1 MTRIEAQQYAAEME
15 LKLQW
20 YTQAD
25 SERHRCKQCTTCQ
38 MHAMEQRE
46 LQQQALLEGHVVLAG
61 TYQSFGLGL
70 MRADLQVCIYKAAPK
85 LPRGTYWQTHF
96 SIGILGMLVHENAP
110 EAIWLGISAAACCVV
125 CSSIYTVGPE
135 QQNHSGSCACSFNP
149 SKFGLSKAVWA
160 DVPAVTVVR
169 ASAA

>member
-1 MTRIEAQQYAAEME
+1 MQAVHNMSDACNGTAWYACPHSLCWQVFCYRPEGV
-15 LKLQW
+15 LTFCVLLL
-20 YTQAD
+20 
-25 SERHRCKQCTTCQ
+25 
-38 MHAMEQRE
+38 E